1 MISKKIGFIGA
12 GKMAEALI
20 KALIEKKIVRA
31 VNIIASDISSARLA
45 KIKKQTGINTAKNN
59 KEVVKKSDVV
69 FLAVKPQNM
78 NSVLDEIKKI
88 VRKEQMIVSIAAG
101 IKLKT
106 IEKKL
111 NAKIVRVMPNTP
123 CLVGEMAA
131 GFSVGKKVTNSEKII
146 VDEILNS
153 AGKAFLLTEKQLD
166 AVTALSGSGP
176 AFFAYFTDAMAKA
189 AIKQGLNKDAAYE
202 LAFQTCKGT
211 GKLLQETGLAPE
223 ELIKMVASPKGTTE
237 AGLKVLN
244 NSQIKK
250 ILQKTINAA
259 VKRSKELGK

>member
-1 MISKKIGFIGA
+1 MINKKIGFIGA

-20 KALIEKKIVRA
+20 KALLEKKVVSSSSIL
-31 VNIIASDISSARLA
+31 ASDVSSQRLNLL
-45 KIKKQTGINTAKNN
+45 KKQTKIKTTKNN
-59 KEVVKKSDVV
+59 NEVVKKSDIV

-78 NSVLDEIKKI
+78 QNVLAEIKKAVSKNQI
-88 VRKEQMIVSIAAG
+88 IISIAAG

-106 IEKKL
+106 IENKL

-131 GFSVGKKVTNSEKII
+131 GFAVGKSVTNSDKIV

-153 AGKAFLLTEKQLD
+153 AGKAFLLNEKQLD

-176 AFFAYFTDAMAKA
+176 AFFAYLLDTMAKA
-189 AIKQGLNKDAAYE
+189 AVKQGLSKDVAYE

-211 GKLLQETGLAPE
+211 GKLLQETGINPE
-223 ELIKMVASPKGTTE
+223 ELIKMVASPGGTTE

-244 NSQIKK
+244 NSEIKK
-250 ILQKTINAA
+250 ILEKTIAAA